1 MGARAPAKL
10 DPTGDAVAKVL
21 QASPEAMVV
30 MGPDGRI
37 VRVNARAEELFG
49 YSQEELLGQKPDLL
63 IPARPRRRDAKRRA
77 GHVAH
82 QRIRRLGHD
91 LEVLARRRDGTE
103 FPAEISLS
111 VLEGGA

>member
-37 VRVNARAEELFG
+37 VRVNAQTEELFG
-49 YSQEELLGQKPDLL
+49 DSQEELLGQRLDLL
-63 IPARPRRRDAKRRA
+63 IPPRRARRRDAKRRA
-77 GHVAH
+77 GHVAQ
-82 QRIRRLGHD
+82 QRVHTIGHD
-91 LEVLARRRDGTE
+91 LEVVARRRDGTS
-103 FPAEISLS
+103 FPATISL
-111 VLEGGA
+111 G